1 MFGFVSVIKYNRLL
15 LDRNRLLEENFKLS
29 RKNDRETTK
38 LVKEAWE
45 SYKIAADKADELALE
60 LEKYKKMYMDEIQ
73 KRFELLML
81 LNEYEKNEERKLK

>member
-38 LVKEAWE
+38 LVKEAWG

-60 LEKYKKMYMDEIQ
+60 LEKYKKMYMDETQ